1 VSHCHCYKPFEYVCG
16 DHKLCACSDTDT
28 QYTYRHES
36 LGRYSVIDRIFVGI
50 GLLGNITKYATVD
63 SGVNLSA

>member
-1 VSHCHCYKPFEYVCG
+1 VCG

-36 LGRYSVIDRIFVGI
+36 LGRYSVIDRIFVGK